1 MSHYHEQFLKQNP
14 LAVLGVLRDLNKA
27 AIPLRISWNGGQ
39 LISKILAITPDKLV
53 LDFGSQ
59 AEDNIAVLKAQHI
72 TITAETQGAKVELT
86 VEQLQQSEY
95 LLLPAFITVPPPT
108 LWFVQRRRY
117 FRITAPLHP
126 PYFCQTKLADNSTLR
141 FRLYDLSLGGMGAL
155 LETAKPAELHEGMR
169 FAQIEVNMGQWGVF
183 HFDAQLIS
191 ISERKVIDGKNETI
205 TTPRLSF
212 RFLNVSPTV
221 ERQLQRIIFSLERE
235 ARKKRTMCATDLHRV
250 QCLLKFVDIARS
262 LRRRMIS
269 RYVIEELI
277 SIQIVDFADRLFP
290 I

>member
-72 TITAETQGAKVELT
+72 TITAETQGAKVEFT

-221 ERQLQRIIFSLERE
+221 ERQLQRIISLSSEKPG
-235 ARKKRTMCATDLHRV
+235 KKRTMCATDLHRV

>member
-72 TITAETQGAKVELT
+72 TITAETQGAKVEFT

-250 QCLLKFVDIARS
+250 QCLLKFVDIARPAA
-262 LRRRMIS
+262 
-269 RYVIEELI
+269 
-277 SIQIVDFADRLFP
+277 QDDFALRDRGTHQHP
-290 I
+290 DR